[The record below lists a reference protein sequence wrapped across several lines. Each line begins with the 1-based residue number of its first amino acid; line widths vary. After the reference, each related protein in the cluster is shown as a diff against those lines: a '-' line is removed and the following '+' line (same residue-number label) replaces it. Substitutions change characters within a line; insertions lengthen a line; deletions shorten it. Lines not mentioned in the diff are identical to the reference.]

1 MTEKIRLDTWLWYAR
16 FYKSRSLSSK
26 AILSGKLRVN
36 SNKIIKPASKVK
48 INDVLTI
55 NHINM
60 VRIIQ
65 VQSLCS
71 RRGPASEAQKLYN
84 DLAGDIT
91 DASKI
96 KSVSEKSKK
105 ETNKRPTK
113 KDRRILDKIVTKT
126 LEWLVEPV

>member
-26 AILSGKLRVN
+26 AILSGKLRLN
-36 SNKIIKPASKVK
+36 SIKIIKPASKVK

-60 VRIIQ
+60 VRIVQ
-65 VQSLCS
+65 VQSLGS

-84 DLAGDIT
+84 DLSGDMIE
-91 DASKI
+91 ASKI

-113 KDRRILDKIVTKT
+113 KDRRILVKIVTKT
-126 LEWLVEPV
+126 LE

>member
-26 AILSGKLRVN
+26 AILSGKLRLN

-65 VQSLCS
+65 VQSLGS

-84 DLAGDIT
+84 DLSGDMIE
-91 DASKI
+91 ASKI

-126 LEWLVEPV
+126 LE

>member
-55 NHINM
+55 NHINK

-65 VQSLCS
+65 VQSLGS

-84 DLAGDIT
+84 DLSGDVI

-96 KSVSEKSKK
+96 KSVCEKSKK

-126 LEWLVEPV
+126 LE

>member
-26 AILSGKLRVN
+26 AIVSGKLRVN

-55 NHINM
+55 NHINI

-65 VQSLCS
+65 VQSLGS
-71 RRGPASEAQKLYN
+71 RRGPASEAQKLYK
-84 DLAGDIT
+84 DLSVEIT
-91 DASKI
+91 DASKT
-96 KSVSEKSKK
+96 KRVSEKSKK
-105 ETNKRPTK
+105 DTNKRPTK

-126 LEWLVEPV
+126 LE

>member
-36 SNKIIKPASKVK
+36 SNRIIKPASKVK

-55 NHINM
+55 NHVNM

-65 VQSLCS
+65 VQILGA

-84 DLAGDIT
+84 DLSENKTGAPN
-91 DASKI
+91 K
-96 KSVSEKSKK
+96 KKVSEKFKK
-105 ETNKRPTK
+105 DTNKRPTK

-126 LEWLVEPV
+126 LE